1 MSEAQLRDLAI
12 KLLTFVRDS
21 AADVK
26 RVREE
31 YKLSRDHL
39 PLDLE
44 STAEELLD
52 RFTQETSAVDAILKE
67 LQLHHHALIA
77 GYQAATVEGSR
88 SLLQRV
94 DPEEIWLQPEVGH
107 VSVGPFR
114 VPLGWKPVKMQL
126 VWERMLELQRKQSDS
141 VLAPAQEK
149 AHAAAVSCS
158 AEIEQGD
165 AAAVI
170 ARRADALGCNGIVMG
185 TRGMSAIG
193 NLLLGSVAT
202 KVVHLANVPVTLVK

>member
-1 MSEAQLRDLAI
+1 M
-12 KLLTFVRDS
+12 
-21 AADVK
+21 
-26 RVREE
+26 
-31 YKLSRDHL
+31 
-39 PLDLE
+39 
-44 STAEELLD
+44 
-52 RFTQETSAVDAILKE
+52 
-67 LQLHHHALIA
+67 
-77 GYQAATVEGSR
+77 R
-88 SLLQRV
+88 SLLVPIDGSESSLRALEHAIELASTSDAV
-94 DPEEIWLQPEVGH
+94 ALHLLHVNPEPIVYGEIQVYAPT
-107 VSVGPFR
+107 
-114 VPLGWKPVKMQL
+114 
-126 VWERMLELQRKQSDS
+126 ERMLELQRKQSDS

-149 AHAAAVSCS
+149 AHAAGVSCS